1 MPGGEGRGVRKGGQ
15 RFMKLM
21 FTYLKK
27 NGNGGIRATGT
38 SAEILTMT
46 AIAVE
51 SLSVVIAEE
60 KGISKKEA
68 LKFILNCFYED
79 IDALVAI

>member
-1 MPGGEGRGVRKGGQ
+1 MVFGPIYKTTGRAGVSAAGQVQVLQKSAGSVRGEGRGVREGGQ
-15 RFMKLM
+15 RFMKLSV
-21 FTYLKK
+21 YLFKK

-51 SLSVVIAEE
+51 SSP
-60 KGISKKEA
+60 S
-68 LKFILNCFYED
+68 
-79 IDALVAI
+79 

>member
-1 MPGGEGRGVRKGGQ
+1 
-15 RFMKLM
+15 MKLM

-60 KGISKKEA
+60 T
-68 LKFILNCFYED
+68 LKFILDCFYED